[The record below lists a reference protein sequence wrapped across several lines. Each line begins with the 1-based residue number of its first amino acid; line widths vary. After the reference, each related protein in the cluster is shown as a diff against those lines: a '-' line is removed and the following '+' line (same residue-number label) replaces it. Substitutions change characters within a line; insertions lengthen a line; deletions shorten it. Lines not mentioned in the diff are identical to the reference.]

1 MADSTSPRDQLAA
14 PAAESVLGAYFD
26 QLSQLQESEKSP
38 REVALALAQRI
49 GSRHFLSVLEIMT
62 EMDRLY
68 REMRSALNE
77 FTGRNSFLVTILT
90 IEHLAAVMKLY
101 VISWHTMLDLVAR
114 SVNVAFDL
122 GIADRDVRLPQVL
135 NNAHVKSSRIP
146 DILQRYENTLCIK
159 DLRKRRNDT
168 VHRGWLPDPDVDAM
182 LKERNTIDS
191 RRYSLLEAT
200 PISDDEHRTRLSAL
214 QERLA
219 VLAKSKREMWEKL
232 HAQTIAMTSEVAREL
247 AIKTVELYR
256 KGAI

>member
-1 MADSTSPRDQLAA
+1 MADSTWPADELAP
-14 PAAESVLGAYFD
+14 PAAESVLGAYFE
-26 QLSQLQESEKSP
+26 QLSRLHESDTNPK
-38 REVALALAQRI
+38 EVAVALAQRI
-49 GSRHFLSVLEIMT
+49 GNRHFLSVLKIMS

-68 REMRSALNE
+68 REMRSVLNE
-77 FTGRNSFLVTILT
+77 FTGRSSFLVTILT

-114 SVNVAFDL
+114 SVNAAFDL
-122 GIADRDVRLPQVL
+122 GIADRDVRLPLVL
-135 NNAHVKSSRIP
+135 NNAHVKPSRIP
-146 DILQRYENTLCIK
+146 EILERYEKALCIK
-159 DLRKRRNDT
+159 DLRRRRHDA
-168 VHRGWLPDPDVDAM
+168 VHRAWIPDPDVDAI

-200 PISDDEHRTRLSAL
+200 PISDDEHKRRLSDL
-214 QERLA
+214 QERLGA
-219 VLAKSKREMWEKL
+219 LAKNKREIWEKL